1 MIVLGDKVSCPEKGL
16 TGRVIGF
23 YPPMDRVE
31 VKSDKTGATWLVRRV
46 ALIKKGAKN
55 NE

>member
-1 MIVLGDKVSCPEKGL
+1 MIVLGDKVAYPERGL
-16 TGRVIGF
+16 VGRVIGF

-46 ALIKKGAKN
+46 TLIKKGEPE